1 MFIAFLCAT
10 AAVAGAANIAIV
22 DDVLEFDT
30 PIGGAVVKGALH
42 VGGEIT
48 AGTEKVK
55 VIATLAKCTAD
66 SENNAEAIQ
75 VQQHVAVVAFPALA
89 ASTIYRCVA
98 VSYGRTLLMLHFPLP
113 QKKHPLKM

>member
-42 VGGEIT
+42 VGG
-48 AGTEKVK
+48 
-55 VIATLAKCTAD
+55 D
-66 SENNAEAIQ
+66 SRNRK
-75 VQQHVAVVAFPALA
+75 
-89 ASTIYRCVA
+89 SK
-98 VSYGRTLLMLHFPLP
+98 SYCYPR
-113 QKKHPLKM
+113 KMHRGQRK